1 MDRDSS
7 GWAKANAPDLR
18 SLDPEALAASASQKA
33 TASRHPREVE
43 PGRWTV
49 ILEPSAVLDLVG
61 SLFYDF
67 AGTAIL
73 DQRSCFNKRL
83 GKKLMGDNVTIRD
96 DVTHPLQSGPPFDG
110 EGLPRQKVLLVDRG
124 VPKNLVYARSTAKK
138 MKAKPTGHG
147 LPLPNQ
153 DGEAPFNLVFDGGKT
168 SVEQMV
174 ASTDRGILLT
184 RMWYIREVE
193 PYEKVLTGMTRDGS
207 FLVENGRIVSGI
219 RNFRFNQGI
228 LEMLSN
234 VEQMGP
240 PVRAAGEESF
250 EMVVPAMK
258 VRNFHFSEVT
268 KF

>member
-1 MDRDSS
+1 
-7 GWAKANAPDLR
+7 
-18 SLDPEALAASASQKA
+18 
-33 TASRHPREVE
+33 
-43 PGRWTV
+43 
-49 ILEPSAVLDLVG
+49 
-61 SLFYDF
+61 
-67 AGTAIL
+67 
-73 DQRSCFNKRL
+73 
-83 GKKLMGDNVTIRD
+83 
-96 DVTHPLQSGPPFDG
+96 
-110 EGLPRQKVLLVDRG
+110 
-124 VPKNLVYARSTAKK
+124 VPKNLVYARATAKK

-153 DGEAPFNLVFDGGKT
+153 DGEAPLNLVFDGGTT
-168 SVEQMV
+168 SIDEMV

-184 RMWYIREVE
+184 RLWYIRDVE

-207 FLVENGRIVSGI
+207 FLVEAGRIVSGI

-234 VEQMGP
+234 VEQLGP